1 MYGLAF
7 AVAVVTFG
15 ILFTLSKWTFD
26 YFRDPKGLRRYP
38 SMTWISG
45 ITNAPYMLLS
55 YNGFRSKY
63 MLELHRKTG
72 HAIIRTGPSS
82 LHFSDMRAIKDIY
95 GHSSK
100 CTKDDQYAVQAGSH
114 MHLADVVDKP
124 EHARKRKVLSSAYAL
139 KNLEDWEFKVA
150 DKVERLIAQF
160 DQRCSDGSR
169 DIVVDYRPWTNY
181 FTIDAIADIGLTHRM
196 NLLDNGSG
204 KTTSMAPDGTTYE
217 VDFRECLYANSRA
230 TSVFCYSY
238 DWYKRLAKLSR
249 LSPYFN
255 RLWKLNDE
263 WDGIPRYLAAERLKR
278 YQAGEKGDDFFQ
290 ALMEDR
296 NGNPHNLEWGEIVAE
311 VTIMVGR
318 MTLLGT
324 SPQRLTFP
332 QMNAGSTTTAIS
344 MANVMYQLLKNPD
357 KMAKLRQEIDETLD
371 DDEEVAPYEKVKF
384 LPYLRACLDE
394 SLRLFPPI
402 AHGLT
407 REVPPDGQEIA
418 GQYIAGGTTVN
429 VSAFI
434 AHRDE
439 TIFPDPETY
448 NPERWLGEAGKDL
461 GPYFIAFSAGARGC
475 IGRNIA
481 YLEQT
486 VLLASMLH
494 RYEFELAD
502 PDFEV
507 GRYEWQNLH
516 LTELPVKIRRR
527 RASPEQLA

>member
-1 MYGLAF
+1 MYGYALGLLAI
-7 AVAVVTFG
+7 TFV
-15 ILFTLSKWTFD
+15 LLSTLGKWTVD

-38 SMTWISG
+38 NMTWFSG
-45 ITNAPYMLLS
+45 ITNGPYMLLS
-55 YNGFRSKY
+55 YAGFRSKY

-72 HAIIRTGPSS
+72 HSIIRTGPSA
-82 LHFSDMRAIKDIY
+82 LHFGDMRAIKDIY

-100 CTKDDQYAVQAGSH
+100 CTKDHQYSVQAGTH

-160 DQRCSDGSR
+160 DKRADGQTV
-169 DIVVDYRPWTNY
+169 IDYRPWTNY

-204 KTTSMAPDGTTYE
+204 KTLSARPDGSTYE

-238 DWYKRLAKLSR
+238 DWYKRLTKLSK

-255 RLWKLNDE
+255 RLWKLNSD

-278 YQAGEKGDDFFQ
+278 YQAGEKLDDFFQ

-296 NGNPHNLEWGEIVAE
+296 NGSPHTLEWGEVVAE
-311 VTIMVGR
+311 VTIM
-318 MTLLGT
+318 
-324 SPQRLTFP
+324 
-332 QMNAGSTTTAIS
+332 MNAGSTTTAIS
-344 MANVMYQLLKNPD
+344 MANVMYQMLKHPRC
-357 KMAKLRQEIDETLD
+357 MEKLRQEVDEVLD
-371 DDEEVAPYEKVKF
+371 DDEEVAPYEKVKY
-384 LPYLRACLDE
+384 LPYLRTCLDE

-402 AHGLT
+402 SHGLT
-407 REVPPDGQEIA
+407 REVPPEGQEIA
-418 GQYIAGGTTVN
+418 GQYIVGGTTVN
-429 VSAFI
+429 VSSFI
-434 AHRDE
+434 AHRDPS
-439 TIFPDPETY
+439 IFPDPETY
-448 NPERWLGEAGKDL
+448 SPERWLGEAGKDL

-494 RYEFELAD
+494 RYNIELAD
-502 PDFEV
+502 PNFEV

-516 LTELPVKIRRR
+516 LTELPIRITRR
-527 RASPEQLA
+527 KKANVEPAS

>member
-7 AVAVVTFG
+7 AVAAVAFG
-15 ILFTLSKWTFD
+15 VLLTLSKWILD

-38 SMTWISG
+38 GMTWISG

-55 YNGFRSKY
+55 YNGFRSKF
-63 MLELHRKTG
+63 MLDLHRKTG
-72 HAIIRTGPSS
+72 NSIIRTGPSS

-95 GHSSK
+95 SHSSK

-114 MHLADVVDKP
+114 VHLADVVDKP

-150 DKVERLIAQF
+150 DKVERLITQF
-160 DQRCSDGSR
+160 DKRCSDGSQ
-169 DIVVDYRPWTNY
+169 DVVVDYRPWTNY
-181 FTIDAIADIGLTHRM
+181 FTIDAVADIGLTH
-196 NLLDNGSG
+196 L
-204 KTTSMAPDGTTYE
+204 
-217 VDFRECLYANSRA
+217 DFRECLYANSRA

-238 DWYKRLAKLSR
+238 DWYKRLTKLSK
-249 LSPYFN
+249 LSPYFKH
-255 RLWKLNDE
+255 LWKLNDD

-296 NGNPHNLEWGEIVAE
+296 NGDPHNLEWGDIVAE
-311 VTIMVGR
+311 VTIM
-318 MTLLGT
+318 
-324 SPQRLTFP
+324 
-332 QMNAGSTTTAIS
+332 MNAGSMTTAIS
-344 MANVMYQLLKNPD
+344 MANVMYQLLKNPE

-384 LPYLRACLDE
+384 LPYLRAL
-394 SLRLFPPI
+394 
-402 AHGLT
+402 
-407 REVPPDGQEIA
+407 PPDGC
-418 GQYIAGGTTVN
+418 
-429 VSAFI
+429 AFV

-439 TIFPDPETY
+439 TTFPDPETY

-475 IGRNIA
+475 ISRNIA

-494 RYEFELAD
+494 RYDFELAD
-502 PDFEV
+502 PKFEV

-527 RASPEQLA
+527 KRASVEPVS